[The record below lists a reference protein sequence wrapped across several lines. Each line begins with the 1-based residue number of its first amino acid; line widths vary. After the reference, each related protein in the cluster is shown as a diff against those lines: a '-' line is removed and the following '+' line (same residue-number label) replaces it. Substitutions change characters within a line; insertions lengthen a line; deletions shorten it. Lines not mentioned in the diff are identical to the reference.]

1 MPAPAL
7 AWKALTAAA
16 LAATVALVL
25 FARRDREA
33 PVLRVSPL
41 PAGPT
46 GAAALVVEGTA
57 EDAHAVQVLV
67 QVGAAP
73 PRPAALGPGGAFRAE
88 LPLDG
93 LPDGPLPVRV
103 EAVDAAL
110 QPNRAVF
117 TGELLRD
124 ATPPALALRAPRLS
138 PGVAQALRIE
148 ADPDAVSVELE
159 LAGVPFPVRPAPG
172 GGWRALVAVRHD
184 HAGPAA
190 LTLRA
195 RDAAGNAAAA
205 TGALEVAPAA
215 WPEGGKIPLTPA
227 QKATRKD
234 EAALARAR
242 EARGAAAN
250 QGGPDPL
257 WSGPFTRPCT
267 GWFSS
272 PFGKYRT
279 YADGARS
286 HHLGLDIA
294 EVEGAPVGAAAP
306 GTVTLVDEQP
316 IFGKTVIVVHGQ
328 GVATSY
334 NHLSATAVTP
344 GQVVAAGERLGAIG
358 TTGQSTGPHLHWTV
372 SVGGVSVD
380 PAGWL
385 RVDPLG
391 EADLSGG
398 SAVEPV
404 ALSALEAA
412 AAGEGG

>member
-1 MPAPAL
+1 VPAPAL

-41 PAGPT
+41 PSGPT
-46 GAAALVVEGTA
+46 GGAALVVEGTVD
-57 EDAHAVQVLV
+57 DAHPVQVLV

-73 PRPAALGPGGAFRAE
+73 PRPAALGPGGAFRVQ

-93 LPDGPLPVRV
+93 LPDGPVRVEV
-103 EAVDAAL
+103 EAVDEAL
-110 QPNRAVF
+110 DANRAAWA
-117 TGELLRD
+117 GELLRD
-124 ATPPALALRAPRLS
+124 ATPPAVSLRAAALA
-138 PGVAQALRIE
+138 PGRARALHLE
-148 ADPDAVSVELE
+148 ADPDAVALEIE
-159 LAGVPFPVRPAPG
+159 LAGQAFPARLDPA

-190 LTLRA
+190 LTVRA
-195 RDAAGNAAAA
+195 RDAAGNAATWA
-205 TGALEVAPAA
+205 GALEVAPAA
-215 WPEGGKIPLTPA
+215 WPEGGHIPLTAA
-227 QKATRKD
+227 QKAARKD
-234 EAALARAR
+234 EGALARAR
-242 EARGAAAN
+242 EARAAAAA
-250 QGGPDPL
+250 QGPEAPTWAGPL
-257 WSGPFTRPCT
+257 ARPCT

-294 EVEGAPVGAAAP
+294 EVQGAPVGAAAP

-316 IFGKTVIVVHGQ
+316 IFGKTVIVVHGL

-334 NHLSATAVTP
+334 NHLSATSVQV
-344 GQVVAAGERLGAIG
+344 GQAVAAGERLGAVG

-372 SVGGVSVD
+372 SVGGVAVD
-380 PAGWL
+380 PAPWL
-385 RVDPLG
+385 TADPLQ
-391 EADLSGG
+391 A
-398 SAVEPV
+398 PV
-404 ALSALEAA
+404 AGESVALTRA
-412 AAGEGG
+412 EGTG